1 MHTPQ
6 GLRLDELYLTLEWYI
21 VSYFSSGTVTKNHV
35 TNLRMLR
42 LCKIRRHYAA
52 ILPSSEAR
60 ACCETDTRSS
70 RPPTRAQRED
80 VNPAPFD

>member
-1 MHTPQ
+1 MHTPH

-42 LCKIRRHYAA
+42 LCKIRRVARLTSLAHSFFTT
-52 ILPSSEAR
+52 PDQSS
-60 ACCETDTRSS
+60 T
-70 RPPTRAQRED
+70 
-80 VNPAPFD
+80 

>member
-42 LCKIRRHYAA
+42 LCKIRRHYAV

-60 ACCETDTRSS
+60 ARVARLTSLAHSFFTTPDQSS
-70 RPPTRAQRED
+70 T
-80 VNPAPFD
+80 